1 MNMTSTAPSGSR
13 GPPAS
18 LTHLLGQRT
27 GIAVSVPP
35 RAPAQWQFSRDQ
47 IEAGYACGE
56 LAADPVKTRDDLQ
69 RGIQFL
75 VHVANRIQCPH
86 TTFATAATMFHRF
99 YARRSLKA
107 HPFYDMAA
115 TAMFLASK
123 VDENMVKLSTLCQHC
138 AMVASKGKPKDLKA
152 EADKWERVIKSNE
165 IVLMEALAFD
175 FQVDPP
181 SRVLFHYF
189 EASALPK
196 VVAQSAI
203 AFMTDSLRTTL
214 VLEFQPTDIA
224 AASLLLAYKLAR
236 TPPPTDMYERL
247 RTTAATAL
255 TVAHRILDYHQPAP
269 ATAAAWSRSSPSDP
283 NRLSAPGSATTSS
296 SASPA
301 PPAGGDP
308 PREKVKLSLSEMR
321 RRRAGGA
328 SEENRAEGGGAKGG
342 GDPPAGGGA
351 GPAGAAAAA
360 VRR

>member
-1 MNMTSTAPSGSR
+1 MNMTNTAPSGSR
-13 GPPAS
+13 GPPLS
-18 LTHLLGQRT
+18 LTSMLGQRT
-27 GIAVSVPP
+27 GIARSVPP
-35 RAPAQWQFSRDQ
+35 RAPAQWQFSREQ
-47 IEAGYACGE
+47 IEAGYAGGDF
-56 LAADPVKTRDDLQ
+56 AADPVKTRENMQ
-69 RGIQFL
+69 RGIQFI

-99 YARRSLKA
+99 YVRRSFRNHKV
-107 HPFYDMAA
+107 YDMAA
-115 TAMFLASK
+115 TAIFLATK

-138 AMVASKGKPKDLKA
+138 AMVATKGQSKDLKA
-152 EADKWERVIKSNE
+152 EADKWERVIKLNE
-165 IVLMEALAFD
+165 VVLMEALAFD

-189 EASALPK
+189 QASAMPK

-224 AASLLLAYKLAR
+224 AACLLLAFKLAR
-236 TPPPTDMYERL
+236 TPPPDDIYVRL
-247 RTTAATAL
+247 NTTAATAL

-301 PPAGGDP
+301 PPTVGDP

-321 RRRAGGA
+321 RRKAGGA
-328 SEENRAEGGGAKGG
+328 SEENKADSAGAKGG
-342 GDPPAGGGA
+342 DLSAGGGGG
-351 GPAGAAAAA
+351 GPAGAAGAG
-360 VRR
+360 RR

>member
-1 MNMTSTAPSGSR
+1 MNLTSTAPSGSR
-13 GPPAS
+13 GPPGS
-18 LTHLLGQRT
+18 LTQLLGQRT
-27 GIAVSVPP
+27 GIGASVPP

-47 IEAGYACGE
+47 IEAGYAGGE
-56 LAADPVKTRDDLQ
+56 LAADPVKTRDDMQ

-75 VHVANRIQCPH
+75 VHIANRIQCPH

-99 YARRSLKA
+99 YVRRSPRA

-115 TAMFLASK
+115 TTMFLASK

-138 AMVASKGKPKDLKA
+138 AMVATKGKSKDLKA
-152 EADKWERVIKSNE
+152 EAEKWERVIKSNE
-165 IVLMEALAFD
+165 VVLMEALAFD

-181 SRVLFHYF
+181 SRVLFNYF
-189 EASALPK
+189 EASGLPK
-196 VVAQSAI
+196 VVAQLAI

-214 VLEFQPTDIA
+214 VLEFQPSDIA
-224 AASLLLAYKLAR
+224 AACLLLGYKLAR
-236 TPPPTDMYERL
+236 SPPPADMYVRL
-247 RTTAATAL
+247 NTTAAAAL
-255 TVAHRILDYHQPAP
+255 KVAHRILDYHQPAP

-301 PPAGGDP
+301 PPAVGDP

-328 SEENRAEGGGAKGG
+328 SEESKTEGVKGG
-342 GDPPAGGGA
+342 EPPAGGGG
-351 GPAGAAAAA
+351 GPAGAAAAG
-360 VRR
+360 RR